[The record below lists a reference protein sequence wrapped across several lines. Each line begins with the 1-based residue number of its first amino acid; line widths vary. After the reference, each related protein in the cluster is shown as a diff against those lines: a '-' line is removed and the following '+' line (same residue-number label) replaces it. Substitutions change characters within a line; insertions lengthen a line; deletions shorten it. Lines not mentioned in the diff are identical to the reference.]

1 MIAKVIL
8 TPKLGKNVL
17 RHPMI
22 TINRQHVLN
31 YDSHAIS
38 LEDAYLEL
46 AEKVQSWEKINQK
59 SANPCIDETISLK
72 SNCVNLE

>member
-46 AEKVQSWEKINQK
+46 AEKVQS
-59 SANPCIDETISLK
+59 
-72 SNCVNLE
+72 